1 MDKNK
6 ELLGRKEVPLEHT
19 WDLESLFKNQ
29 ESWDDEY
36 ELVKKLAEEFELYK
50 GKATL
55 SSDNLYKA
63 LVARDNLYRRGGNL
77 AVFTHMKLDED
88 TTNNISRD
96 FQIKL

>member
-63 LVARDNLYRRGGNL
+63 LVARDNLYRRGG
-77 AVFTHMKLDED
+77 
-88 TTNNISRD
+88 I
-96 FQIKL
+96 